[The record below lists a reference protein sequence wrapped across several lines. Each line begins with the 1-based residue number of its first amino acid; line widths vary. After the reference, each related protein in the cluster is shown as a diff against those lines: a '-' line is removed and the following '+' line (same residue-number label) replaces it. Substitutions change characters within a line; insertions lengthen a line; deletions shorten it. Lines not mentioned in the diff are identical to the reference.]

1 MKDESKLLKFARV
14 ASLDFMWILIPLV
27 SSGIYNTGICFTVRH
42 RSVCCTLTSSW
53 PRYLNF
59 QNLGLGLH
67 GHHKRAFIVFS
78 IMYGSTEAGTCIF
91 LRVIAVLSSI
101 NNLNLSI
108 NNLNFILKTRRK
120 IVTWQYWIK
129 YLFYFRKT
137 ALISYALCFSL

>member
-27 SSGIYNTGICFTVRH
+27 SSGIYNTGICFTVKH
-42 RSVCCTLTSSW
+42 RSVCCTLMSSW
-53 PRYLNF
+53 PRGLNF
-59 QNLGLGLH
+59 RNLGLGLH

-101 NNLNLSI
+101 NNLN
-108 NNLNFILKTRRK
+108 FILKTRRK

-129 YLFYFRKT
+129 YLFFFLGKLLWFPMHCMLACRNK
-137 ALISYALCFSL
+137 L